1 MSRLPEHQSQRA
13 LIASAVLFFLAGL
26 VVMGWNLSLPLIAY
40 SPGPVSDTV
49 DAIIVEG
56 AETFPTDGELIMLTA
71 AGQDVNIF
79 EAVVAAADSSVDV
92 ISRQVVRRPEESDE
106 DYRRRNLELM
116 DQSTAVAIRVALGKV
131 DIGEYELSVYITGYA
146 ADTPAGAVLE
156 IGDRILE
163 LGDRPIA
170 ATTDLAEV
178 MEGLAPGDS
187 VPISVDRDGEVLE
200 FDIELA
206 EQAENPDEPMIG
218 IFIRQLPFW
227 VDIDSGIVGGPSAGA
242 MYTIAIID
250 VLTPGSL
257 TRGHVVAGTGTVDP
271 DGNVGGIGAVRQK
284 VVAAEAAG
292 AEFMLVPASNH
303 DQALTAPRQDLELVP
318 IATIDEALAF
328 FESLEPVGDN

>member
-71 AGQDVNIF
+71 AGQNVNIF

-92 ISRQVVRRPEESDE
+92 ISRQVVRRPDETDE

-116 DQSTAVAIRVALGKV
+116 DQSTAVAIGVALGKV
-131 DIGEYELSVYITGYA
+131 DISEHELSVYITGYA
-146 ADTPAGAVLE
+146 ADTPAGEVLA

-257 TRGHVVAGTGTVDP
+257 TRGHVVAGTGTVDA
-271 DGNVGGIGAVRQK
+271 DGNVGNIGAVRQK

-292 AEFMLVPASNH
+292 AEFMLVPAGNH
-303 DQALTAPRQDLELVP
+303 AQALTAPRRDLELVP

-328 FESLEPVGDN
+328 FDSLEPVGGD